1 MIGFLL
7 RGRTAG
13 VVTAMTLMTFTSV
26 HAQTGV
32 IAGTVKDDAGAPV
45 ASAEVSVPALGRSA
59 LTTAAGVYEL
69 SGITAGRQV
78 LRVRLIGY
86 RSAVDTVDVPAGGRV
101 THDFTVNRDPL
112 NLDAVVVTGTEEPRT
127 KLATSNATTVLSA
140 ADVTLAAPRSTTE
153 MLRYVPGFTRVE
165 SSGGEVNEN
174 IAMRGVLGVE
184 YVMFMEDGLP
194 VFPTMHTFFMNADN
208 LFRPD
213 LNIQRIEVVRGGGS
227 ALFGSNTPGAI
238 VNIINKEGGSQ
249 VSGMMQ
255 VTGATQG
262 LGRYDFNVNGPLG
275 NDWGFNLGGFYRYD
289 HGVRDPG
296 FDGIRGGQFKASL
309 TRRFD
314 NGYIRASLK
323 YLDDRNQFILDL
335 PMQNPSDP
343 TYAPGISNYGSMNT
357 VEGLGITVPIPTGQL
372 ELPLGDGIRTHA
384 VWLTADASF
393 NLPQH
398 WNFRNSVQVMQDQ
411 EAWNAFVN
419 GAAFGTARTIDSTL
433 LAQEKIVADSFKN
446 FYTNVLS
453 PSGSGPAAFN
463 APNGLL
469 AEMGDWRVDKPLT
482 AFQDQLSLTHA
493 FDRGDVSLG
502 GYLGTYTQGNTWYF
516 NNLLT
521 DVADNPHFVDLV
533 AYSGGVPINVTQNGF
548 YHYLSNYVNGNG
560 QATVFSLT
568 GGASYQLSDRLRADV
583 GVRYENDNY
592 VQNSQKDSTFLVG
605 PPSPADSEPFGT
617 ATWRHFTRSIGDW
630 AASVGLNYQIND
642 RVALYAQ
649 GSRAY
654 KMPALDEFLNDTAQG
669 QVDAFPP
676 KHVVSAEAGVKYLGD
691 RYSLTLTGFYTVLK
705 DISSQGAVVDSA
717 TGKVVWITAFSP
729 QNRSYGAEVEA
740 SARVLSGL
748 SVMGN
753 ATLLRA
759 EEGAGAGADIGQ
771 LLNGVPPIIANI
783 SAHYVTGELGLL
795 ADWHFVARR
804 YSDITN
810 GVKLPAYGYLNL
822 GATYSL
828 PSQGLQFFG
837 NLQNSLQSIG
847 LEEGNPR
854 SLAGVGGNFFFARP
868 ILPRRLEAG
877 VSYAF

>member
-1 MIGFLL
+1 MIGCFL
-7 RGRTAG
+7 RGRSAG
-13 VVTAMTLMTFTSV
+13 VLAAMLVVAAASAR
-26 HAQTGV
+26 AQTGV
-32 IAGTVKDDAGAPV
+32 IAGKVTDDGGAPLP
-45 ASAEVSVPALGRSA
+45 SAEVGVLTLHRSV
-59 LTTAAGVYEL
+59 LTGPDGGYEL
-69 SGITAGRQV
+69 ALAAGRQV
-78 LRVRLIGY
+78 VSVRLIGY
-86 RSAVDTVDVPAGGRV
+86 RLATDTVEVPAGGRV
-101 THDFTVNRDPL
+101 TRNFTLKRDPL

-127 KLATSNATTVLSA
+127 KLTTSNATTVLAA
-140 ADVTLAAPRSTTE
+140 ADITLAAPRSTTE

-174 IAMRGVLGVE
+174 ISMRGVLGVE

-213 LNIQRIEVVRGGGS
+213 LNIERVEVVRGGGS

-238 VNIINKEGGSQ
+238 VNIINKEGGPQ
-249 VSGMMQ
+249 IAGEMQ

-262 LGRYDFNVNGPLG
+262 LGRYDFNTNGPLG
-275 NDWGFNLGGFYRYD
+275 NDWRFNLGGFYRYD

-296 FDGIRGGQFKASL
+296 FDGIRGGQFKASV
-309 TRRFD
+309 TRLFD
-314 NGYIRASLK
+314 NGYLRASLK

-343 TYAPGISNYGSMNT
+343 TYAPGISDYGSMNT

-384 VWLTADASF
+384 VWLTADGSF
-393 NLPQH
+393 DLANH

-419 GAAFGTARTIDSTL
+419 GSAFGNARTIDSTL

-446 FYTNVLS
+446 FYTNVLDAT
-453 PSGSGPAAFN
+453 GQRAAFST
-463 APNGLL
+463 PNGLL

-482 AFQDQLSLTHA
+482 AFQDQLSLKHT
-493 FDRGDVSLG
+493 FDRGDVSVG
-502 GYLGTYTQGNTWYF
+502 AYLGTYTQGNTWYF

-560 QATVFSLT
+560 QATVFSLI
-568 GGASYQLSDRLRADV
+568 GGGSYQLSDRLRADL

-592 VQNSQKDSTFLVG
+592 VQNTQKDSTYLVG

-617 ATWRHFTRSIGDW
+617 ASWRHFTRSIGDW
-630 AASVGLNYQIND
+630 AGSIGLNYQVND
-642 RVALYAQ
+642 RVAVYAQ
-649 GSRAY
+649 GARAY

-669 QVDAFPP
+669 QVDATPP
-676 KHVVSAEAGVKYLGD
+676 KHVVSGEAGVKVLSE
-691 RYSLTLTGFYTVLK
+691 RYSLTVDGFYTVLK
-705 DISSQGAVVDSA
+705 DISGQGAVIDTL
-717 TGKVVWITAFSP
+717 TGKVIWETLFSP
-729 QNRSYGAEVEA
+729 QQNSWGAEVEA
-740 SARVLSGL
+740 SAAVVPALTL
-748 SVMGN
+748 MAN
-753 ATLLRA
+753 ATFLKA
-759 EEGAGAGADIGQ
+759 EQGAGAGADIGQ
-771 LLNGVPPIIANI
+771 WLNGVPPVIGNL
-783 SAHYVTGELGLL
+783 SAHYVSGDVSLL
-795 ADWHFVARR
+795 ADWHYVGRR
-804 YSDITN
+804 YSDIKN

-822 GATYSL
+822 GATYTL

-837 NLQNSLQSIG
+837 NLMNTFQSIG

-854 SLAGVGGNFFFARP
+854 ALAGVGGNFFFARP
-868 ILPRRLEAG
+868 ILPRRFEAG
-877 VSYAF
+877 VSYVF